1 MGPVGSVSQLAPPQT
16 SQLAPAGLE
25 LFKNEYFDFEKLEL
39 KD

>member
-1 MGPVGSVSQLAPPQT
+1 MGLVGSVSQLAPSQM

-25 LFKNEYFDFEKLEL
+25 LFKYFDFEKLEL